1 MAYYSEEIVKNTKE
15 REEYREGVERFLD
28 EAIKKANAA
37 RAEYITPKKLLA
49 DPEYYRGEFVKLLGY
64 PLTEKLTAPRL
75 IRKDFVA
82 EDGNVNIYRMQLE
95 FFGHLKT
102 YGIYFEQREN
112 AKDAPFVISLHGGA
126 GTPELVS
133 SIYNNSANYNHQT
146 RRVTDRGA
154 NVFAPLLLLWHKET
168 YGNEYNREYLDGR
181 LRMMG
186 GSMTAL
192 EIYLLMGAISY
203 FIEKENINAERIGA
217 IGLSYGGMY
226 AQYLTATDTRVKA
239 TYASSYFND
248 LYKNPRPDW
257 CYHGSAFKFNCAEIA
272 ALAIPRALCV
282 SVGDKDPMFDPTD
295 TAAAGKRAAEFY
307 AEAGVHDKFL
317 GDIFDG
323 VHELNR
329 LDVGIDF
336 LIKNL

>member
-1 MAYYSEEIVKNTKE
+1 MAYYSEEIVKDTKE

-28 EAIKKANAA
+28 EAIGRANKA
-37 RAEYITPKKLLA
+37 REEYITPEKLLA
-49 DPEYYRGEFVKLLGY
+49 DPEYYRGEFIKTLGY
-64 PLTEKLTAPRL
+64 PLTEPIPCARL
-75 IRKDFVA
+75 VRKDFVTS
-82 EDGNVNIYRMQLE
+82 DGNVNIYRMQLE
-95 FFGHLKT
+95 YFGYLKT
-102 YGIYFEQREN
+102 YGIYFEQKEN

-133 SIYNNSANYNHQT
+133 SIYNGSANYNHQT

-154 NVFAPLLLLWHKET
+154 NVFAPQLLLWHKET

-181 LRMMG
+181 LRMLG

-203 FIEKENINAERIGA
+203 FIENEDINAERIGA
-217 IGLSYGGMY
+217 VGLSYGGMY
-226 AQYLTATDTRVKA
+226 TQYLAALDTRIKA

-257 CYHGSAFKFNCAEIA
+257 CYFGSAFKFNCAEIA

-282 SVGDKDPMFDPTD
+282 SVGDKDPMFTPED
-295 TAAAGKRAAEFY
+295 TATAGKRAAEFY
-307 AEAGVHDKFL
+307 SAAGIPEKFL
-317 GDIFDG
+317 CDIFDG

>member
-15 REEYREGVERFLD
+15 REEYREGVDRFLD
-28 EAIKKANAA
+28 ETIKRVNAA
-37 RAEYITPKKLLA
+37 REEYVTPKSLL
-49 DPEYYRGEFVKLLGY
+49 ENQEFFRGEFIKTLGF
-64 PLTEKLTAPRL
+64 PLTEKTPLPKL
-75 IRKDFVA
+75 IRKDFVTA
-82 EDGNVNIYRMQLE
+82 DGNVNIYRMQFE
-95 FFGHLKT
+95 YFGYLKT
-102 YGIYFEQREN
+102 YGIYFEQKE
-112 AKDAPFVISLHGGA
+112 KPEDAPFVISLHGGA

-154 NVFAPLLLLWHKET
+154 NVFAPQLLLWHKET
-168 YGNEYNREYLDGR
+168 YGNEYNRDYMDGK

-186 GSMTAL
+186 GSMTAF
-192 EIYLLMGAISY
+192 EIHLLMGAISY
-203 FIEKENINAERIGA
+203 FIENENINADRIGA

-226 AQYLTATDTRVKA
+226 TQYLAAVDTRIKA

-272 ALAIPRALCV
+272 ALTIPRALCV
-282 SVGDKDPMFDPTD
+282 SVGDKDPMFDPAD

-307 AEAGVHDKFL
+307 EAAGVKENFL
-317 GDIFDG
+317 CDIFDG
-323 VHELNR
+323 VHELNK
-329 LDVGIDF
+329 LDTGIDF
-336 LIKNL
+336 LMKNL